1 MTHGLFPHALAHK
14 NLKLLDLI
22 FNRILKKSYF
32 VAEKL
37 TEETLGYFYIFSL
50 STPAVEA
57 KVFEEIC
64 SLISNKCFDAVDLH
78 FVTFLYIQ
86 GSQGIM
92 NRPHTLSLLLAN
104 LQKVKLAPGL
114 VRSSGYTI
122 LLWLCRFL

>member
-1 MTHGLFPHALAHK
+1 MTHGLFPHALAH
-14 NLKLLDLI
+14 NNQKLLDLI

-32 VAEKL
+32 VAEKM
-37 TEETLGYFYIFSL
+37 TEENLGYFYIYSL
-50 STPAVEA
+50 STGVEA

-86 GSQGIM
+86 GSQGSM
-92 NRPHTLSLLLAN
+92 KRPHTLSLLLAN

>member
-1 MTHGLFPHALAHK
+1 VTHGLFPHALAH
-14 NLKLLDLI
+14 NNQKLLDLI

-32 VAEKL
+32 VAEKM
-37 TEETLGYFYIFSL
+37 TEENLGYFYIYSL
-50 STPAVEA
+50 STGVEA

-86 GSQGIM
+86 GSQGSM
-92 NRPHTLSLLLAN
+92 KRPHTLSLLLAN